1 MSLKM
6 SAPVAS
12 QILRS
17 EADGAKVGSIDPA
30 WQRKLE
36 EFSQLCE
43 DGASKTHV
51 AFLGTAMLAKAV
63 DPRADLRAIKP
74 KLSPDNPN
82 AYSARS
88 LCHGVLVPISAELG
102 FSLGVSGREPL
113 NNQPYFRMT
122 TLGDDT
128 PVHAG
133 GRKAFDRMIALVDEL
148 QAMSSGD
155 ARAALRAFIEV
166 RRRFQRLYAS
176 ASSDGAILTPGELLG
191 AIQSLV
197 GGASEGGRRAQAVA
211 AGLLD
216 VVAGSGRVESG
227 RVNDPSRNYPG
238 DVAVLAAEVAE
249 GFPAVFEKAFEVRDK
264 PVKLSDVALFGRTCR
279 ERGVQ
284 KAAMLL
290 VSEAQLAV
298 DPDEVVHWSEANGIS
313 MTMFVGWAEFV
324 EQCLF
329 WSSASRSAAAAMA
342 VDTIRERLVGVEA
355 SVGAVTM
362 WDDLTRGST
371 PSNSAQ

>member
-6 SAPVAS
+6 DARAAG

-17 EADGAKVGSIDPA
+17 EAEAARTGPVDVG
-30 WQRKLE
+30 WQRKVE

-43 DGASKTHV
+43 VGASKTHV
-51 AFLGTAMLAKAV
+51 AFLGTAMLAKAM
-63 DPRADLRAIKP
+63 DAHADLRAIKP

-82 AYSARS
+82 AYSARG
-88 LCHGVLVPISAELG
+88 LCHGVLVPVSAELG

-113 NNQPYFRMT
+113 NNQPYFRMS

-133 GRKAFDRMIALVDEL
+133 GRAAFDYMVQLVDEL
-148 QAMSSGD
+148 QAASSAE
-155 ARAALRAFIEV
+155 ARDALRAFIEV
-166 RRRFQRLYAS
+166 RRKFQRLYAAS
-176 ASSDGAILTPGELLG
+176 ASGSATIAPAQLLE

-197 GGASEGGRRAQAVA
+197 GAASEGGKRAQAVA

-227 RVNDPSRNYPG
+227 RVNDPSRHYPG
-238 DVAVLAAEVAE
+238 DIAVLVAEVAD
-249 GFPAVFEKAFEVRDK
+249 GISAVFEKAFEVRDK
-264 PVKLSDVALFGRTCR
+264 PVKLSDVALFGRSCR

-290 VSEAQLAV
+290 VAGAQLAV
-298 DPDEVVHWSEANGIS
+298 DPGEVSRWSEANGIS
-313 MTMFVGWAEFV
+313 MTIFIGWPHFLD
-324 EQCLF
+324 QCLF
-329 WSSASRSAAAAMA
+329 WSSASRVEATAMA

-355 SVGAVTM
+355 SVAAISM
-362 WDDLTRGST
+362 WDDSTRR
-371 PSNSAQ
+371 ADD